1 MNVKPA
7 PFALTP
13 ATVAALVSDRAG
25 PNADRRVAHVPV
37 VSIRLVD
44 RPRRSEDPRLARAND
59 GERHDAE
66 IRALPSGNGGR

>member
-13 ATVAALVSDRAG
+13 ATVAALVGDRAG
-25 PNADRRVAHVPV
+25 PRVVHVPV
-37 VSIRLVD
+37 VSIKLVD

-59 GERHDAE
+59 GGEA
-66 IRALPSGNGGR
+66 